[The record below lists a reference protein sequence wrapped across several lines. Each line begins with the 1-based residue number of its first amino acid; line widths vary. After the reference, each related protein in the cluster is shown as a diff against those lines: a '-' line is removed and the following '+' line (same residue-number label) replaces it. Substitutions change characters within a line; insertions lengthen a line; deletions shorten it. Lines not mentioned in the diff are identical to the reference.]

1 MSLLPEKVQHLIALQ
16 QILAKMM
23 LALVRVEGLQREMEP
38 IVGAS
43 AILGLLLPF
52 D

>member
-1 MSLLPEKVQHLIALQ
+1 LIVLEK
-16 QILAKMM
+16 ILAEMTV
-23 LALVRVEGLQREMEP
+23 ALVRVEGLQREMEP

-43 AILGLLLPF
+43 AILGLLLPI